1 MGEDWRAQ
9 VDKSYKNWKYS
20 DMHGELKSYFNK
32 VQMSSYG
39 ESLKKESKPLHT
51 NLTELKDSMTCDHHE
66 KVISKNLE
74 DNTVEFL
81 NDKIQVG
88 DAEEEEVERYCQQ
101 TIFNGFWKTMK
112 KLCEPA
118 YLALKTAGDVLK
130 KLFKKLVDFFAAGLK
145 SCVLAIGHTI
155 AKIVAWS
162 HPLPDYEV
170 KYHLSWLN
178 DYLL

>member
-1 MGEDWRAQ
+1 MEEDWKAQ

-20 DMHGELKSYFNK
+20 DVHGKLKSYFNK
-32 VQMSSYG
+32 VQTSNYG

-51 NLTELKDSMTCDHHE
+51 NLIELKESMTCDHHE
-66 KVISKNLE
+66 KVILKNLE

-81 NDKIQVG
+81 NEKIQIG
-88 DAEEEEVERYCQQ
+88 DTDEEEVERYCQE
-101 TIFNGFWKTMK
+101 TIFTGFWKTLN
-112 KLCEPA
+112 KLCDTT
-118 YLALKTAGDVLK
+118 YLALKTTGDVLK

-170 KYHLSWLN
+170 KYHLSWLKN
-178 DYLL
+178 Y